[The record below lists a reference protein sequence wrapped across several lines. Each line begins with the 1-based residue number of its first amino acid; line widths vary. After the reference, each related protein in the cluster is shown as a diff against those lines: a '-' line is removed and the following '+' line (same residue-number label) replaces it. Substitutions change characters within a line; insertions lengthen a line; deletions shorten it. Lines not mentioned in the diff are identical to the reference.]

1 MLYSKI
7 VVAYDGSETADKAL
21 DTAMKLTKLDQ
32 DSRLEILHVFNF
44 PKYMLGDGV
53 VVPSISIENTDYSK
67 QVTDKLKGKIMDDSN
82 VHIEVREGASAAK
95 EILAYASESHADLIV
110 VGSRGL
116 NSLGEFILGSVSHS
130 IVQHAKIP
138 VLVVK

>member
-1 MLYSKI
+1 MLYARI
-7 VVAYDGSETADKAL
+7 VVAYDGSDTADKAL
-21 DTAMKLTKLDQ
+21 DTALKLAKLNQ
-32 DSRLEILHVFNF
+32 DAKLEIIHVFNF

-53 VVPSISIENTDYSK
+53 VIPSIALEDTDYSN
-67 QVTDKLKGKIMDDSN
+67 QVTDKIKGKLTDYSN
-82 VHIEVREGASAAK
+82 VHIEVRQGASAAK
-95 EILAYASESHADLIV
+95 EILAYASEVIAGLII